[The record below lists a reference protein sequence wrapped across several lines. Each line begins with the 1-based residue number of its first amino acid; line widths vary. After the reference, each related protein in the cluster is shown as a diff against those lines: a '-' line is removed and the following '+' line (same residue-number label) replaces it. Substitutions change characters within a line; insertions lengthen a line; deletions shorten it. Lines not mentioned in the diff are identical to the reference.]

1 MSDDVLIPEVTR
13 KTEADQQGWSRR
25 GFISLA
31 TSIVAGTALSRTADA
46 TTPQS
51 LLKRDER
58 HGRVLVLGAGL
69 AGLAAAWELFEAG
82 HEVTIVEA
90 RSRPGGRV
98 LTLREPF
105 ADGLYAEAG
114 GMVFS
119 TRYRHFH
126 RYLQIFG
133 IEAATLGSDPALGRV
148 YYLRGKRLE
157 VAGNGQVAWPY
168 RLRDDERE
176 LGPAGLMKRYALD
189 VVAALGDPS
198 ASDWDLEKY
207 LLYDKQTFTDFL
219 RSRGASDEA
228 VALLRDTLWFG
239 QGIDEGSA
247 LSILAGQLALF
258 YAADPIQVVAGGND
272 RLPKAMASA
281 LRHQIHYGAAV
292 RSIRQ
297 REDGV
302 DVICQPAGA
311 IEPRRLSADRV
322 ICALPLPVL
331 GRVEVDPALP
341 AIFRDACT
349 GLRYLKVLR
358 MFAQMRWQY
367 WRQQGV
373 DGNAQT
379 DLPIG
384 QVQQHPLTEPGG
396 PKDRAILEGH
406 LRGHL
411 VPPVADL
418 AEFERLT
425 RLIEGL
431 EKVHPGARD
440 HYEGGITVDWKYDPW
455 SGGGFSWY
463 GRGEVARWLPAVS
476 REHGR
481 IHFAG
486 EHTSV
491 LNATMEGA
499 LASGVRAAREVHQAF
514 GKADGKTSG

>member
-1 MSDDVLIPEVTR
+1 MSDDVGIPEVARDLGTSR
-13 KTEADQQGWSRR
+13 QGWSRR
-25 GFISLA
+25 DFISLA
-31 TSIVAGTALSRTADA
+31 TLTLAGTGPSRSSGAA
-46 TTPQS
+46 TPQGV
-51 LLKRDER
+51 LER
-58 HGRVLVLGAGL
+58 HDSHGRVLILGAGL
-69 AGLAAAWELFEAG
+69 AGLAAAWELSEAG

-119 TRYRHFH
+119 RRYRHFH

-133 IEAATLGSDPALGRV
+133 IEAATLRHDPALGHV
-148 YYLRGKRLE
+148 YYLRGKRLV
-157 VAGNGQVAWPY
+157 VAGNGQVMWPY
-168 RLRDDERE
+168 RLRDDEQA
-176 LGPAGLMKRYALD
+176 LGPAGLIKKYALD
-189 VVAALGDPS
+189 VVAALGDPG
-198 ASDWDLEKY
+198 ASGWELEEH
-207 LLYDKQTFTDFL
+207 LAYDKQTFAEFL

-247 LSILAGQLALF
+247 LSILAGQMALF
-258 YAADPIQVVAGGND
+258 YAADPIQVIAGGND
-272 RLPKAMASA
+272 RLPKAMAAA
-281 LRHQIHYGAAV
+281 LRHRIHYGAAV

-297 REDGV
+297 QNDGV
-302 DVICQPAGA
+302 DAICQPADAG
-311 IEPRRLSADRV
+311 EPRRLSADHV

-331 GRVEVDPALP
+331 GDVEVDPVLP
-341 AIFRDACT
+341 AEFREACT
-349 GLRYLKVLR
+349 GLRYLNVLR
-358 MFAQMRWQY
+358 MFAQMRQQY
-367 WRQQGV
+367 WLRQGV
-373 DGNAQT
+373 TGHAET

-384 QVQQHPLTEPGG
+384 QVEQHPLTEPGG
-396 PKDRAILEGH
+396 PTDRAILEGH

-418 AEFERLT
+418 AESERLT
-425 RLIEGL
+425 RLVEGL

-440 HYEGGITVDWKYDPW
+440 QYEGGTTVDWKDDPW

-463 GRGEVARWLPAVS
+463 GRGEVARWLQVVS
-476 REHGR
+476 RQHGR

-499 LASGVRAAREVHQAF
+499 LASGVRAAMEVHQAF
-514 GKADGKTSG
+514 RKTGGKTSS